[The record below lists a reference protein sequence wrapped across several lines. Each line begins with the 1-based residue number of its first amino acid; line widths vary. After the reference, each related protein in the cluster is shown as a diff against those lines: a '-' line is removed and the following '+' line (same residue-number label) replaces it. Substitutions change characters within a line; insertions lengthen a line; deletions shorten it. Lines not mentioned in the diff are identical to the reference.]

1 MTTKRKRR
9 RRRRRI
15 RRQTLR
21 DLCLM
26 GFVLICAAVVFAG
39 TQSVLRGY
47 VKKHDDGK
55 ILSGVSV
62 GHTDVSGMS
71 RKEALEA
78 VQKEVA
84 DCGAVMVTLRISEG
98 EEFEASLKELGLSS
112 PKLETAVDDA
122 VEFGKTGN
130 TTQSYKLI
138 KKAEKKKLR
147 HRIPLEYEL
156 GEREASKVLSTR
168 SQAFLETPVNAAIV
182 QAPEGIQVTESH
194 EGEVLDTEQTIE
206 KIGRAHV

>member
-26 GFVLICAAVVFAG
+26 GFVLICAAAVFAG

-71 RKEALEA
+71 RREALEA
-78 VQKEVA
+78 V
-84 DCGAVMVTLRISEG
+84 
-98 EEFEASLKELGLSS
+98 
-112 PKLETAVDDA
+112 
-122 VEFGKTGN
+122 
-130 TTQSYKLI
+130 
-138 KKAEKKKLR
+138 
-147 HRIPLEYEL
+147 
-156 GEREASKVLSTR
+156 
-168 SQAFLETPVNAAIV
+168 
-182 QAPEGIQVTESH
+182 
-194 EGEVLDTEQTIE
+194 
-206 KIGRAHV
+206 